1 MSNQEGM
8 LSMFNQNEGTADRFL
23 RIVIGAALYA
33 LAIAG
38 IPAAPW
44 LYVTLAVGTLLAV
57 TGLVGFCPLYA
68 VLRLST
74 RTVRR

>member
-1 MSNQEGM
+1 MN
-8 LSMFNQNEGTADRFL
+8 FKNEGTIDRFL
-23 RIVIGAALYA
+23 RVIAAAGLLG
-33 LAIAG
+33 LAAAG

-44 LYVTLAVGTLLAV
+44 VYVSVAVAAILAI

-74 RTVRR
+74 KPVRH